1 MTTLYPPNL
10 PSPLRAGKARKLIP
24 RFRVTS
30 HELGRLYVQP
40 GGFDTPV
47 VWSLVFRFTQAQAVA
62 FMQWFTEDLG
72 LGANPFRM
80 QIRTE
85 FGLIA
90 HELQFLPD
98 RLLDCTEDGPLFT
111 YKATVMARQLIIP
124 NEFLQ
129 LAPSIIAGARLRSM
143 VVDTNNIVF

>member
-1 MTTLYPPNL
+1 MTARYPSTLPA
-10 PSPLRAGKARKLIP
+10 PLRAGKSRKQIP

-30 HELGRLYVQP
+30 QELGRLYVQP

-47 VWSLVFRFTQAQAVA
+47 IWALVFRFTQAQAGA
-62 FMQWFTEDLG
+62 FIQWFTQELG
-72 LGANPFRM
+72 NGASPFRM

-85 FGLIA
+85 FGFVG

-98 RLLDCTEDGPLFT
+98 GLLDCTEDGPLFT
-111 YKATVMARQLIIP
+111 YKATVMARRLVIP
-124 NEFLQ
+124 DEFLQ
-129 LAPSIIAGARLRSM
+129 FAPSIISGARLRSM